1 MAGILKKLNPLGKG
15 PRRFAAVDSD
25 GLHLRVVY
33 AERLGRIVRVLRSSA
48 VTIPDST
55 DADDPR
61 QLGALLGK
69 TLKAMHLRG
78 VGLLMNVTRA
88 KAVLKPVS
96 LPAGASRNE
105 VAGMVPFQVEKD
117 LPFRLE
123 EAVIDFTIES
133 HYDSDSGAID
143 GAESLGTDVLVGAV
157 RLPVVD
163 HYRQIAQAAGA
174 KLLRLGLRPYANV
187 RCVNA
192 CKQSRFEDTVLLL
205 HFGAEETEID
215 LLVGNS
221 LMFSRSAAVKI
232 PAADAP
238 KKEMDESVRAVAME
252 VRRSVQSYLAIE
264 QAFKIDSI
272 LIAGGTGIEAVAA
285 EQLSAEL
292 EAPCQL
298 FNPSCVQGFS
308 EETDPSAFISALGL
322 AVGHSG
328 RDQLP
333 FDFLHPKRPA
343 VKRNRARTMGITAAA
358 VLMLTGAVVAT
369 AGAIQVASKKAAVT
383 SAREAVRKERANLKK
398 LQHIDKQVKTIREW
412 QDQRRDWLAHWAKL
426 SCLFPGAPDAY
437 VSSLKTAADGSMSF
451 QVKARDSKII
461 TDIGISL
468 AEAGY
473 KFQPGGL
480 TSSPNPHGY
489 PYSAEIRVFIDP
501 DMEIDLSEVK
511 PVTRPADDDSIRLL
525 ARTTT
530 VRDKPSPTPAPV
542 SPAPKPTNGG
552 RARPDGKESSA
563 SRRGRKT
570 LTPMVAQEL
579 RKLILAKC
587 DRNRDGQLDKREVY
601 GAYHF
606 IRESKYLRYFDQNRN
621 GKLDRDEFG
630 RLRDFFREWK

>member
-1 MAGILKKLNPLGKG
+1 MAGILNKLNPLGNG

-48 VTIPDST
+48 VAIPDSI

-61 QLGALLGK
+61 QLGTLLGQI
-69 TLKAMHLRG
+69 LKDMRLRG

-96 LPAGASRNE
+96 LPAGVSQNE
-105 VAGMVPFQVEKD
+105 VAGMVRFQVEKD

-133 HYDSDSGAID
+133 HYDSDSAAVD
-143 GAESLGTDVLVGAV
+143 GAKSQGTDVLVGAV

-192 CKQSRFEDTVLLL
+192 CKQSHFEDTVLLL

-232 PAADAP
+232 SSSDAS
-238 KKEMDESVRAVAME
+238 KSEMDESVRAVAME

-272 LIAGGTGIEAVAA
+272 LIAGGTGIESVAA

-292 EAPCQL
+292 KAPCEL
-298 FNPSCVQGFS
+298 FDPSCVQGFG
-308 EETDPSAFISALGL
+308 EATDPSAFISALGL

-328 RDQLP
+328 RDRLP
-333 FDFLHPKRPA
+333 FDFLHPKRPV
-343 VKRNRARTMGITAAA
+343 VKRNRARVMGITAAA
-358 VLMLTGAVVAT
+358 VLLLTGVVVGT
-369 AGAIQVASKKAAVT
+369 AGAIQVAARKATVT
-383 SAREAVRKERANLKK
+383 SARQAVLKERANLKK
-398 LQHIDKQVKTIREW
+398 LQHIEKQVKAIQEW
-412 QDQRRDWLAHWAKL
+412 QDQHRDWLAHWAKL
-426 SCLFPGAPDAY
+426 SCLFPGAPDTY
-437 VSSLKTAADGSMSF
+437 VSGLKTAADGSMSF
-451 QVKARDSKII
+451 QVKARDSKFI

-489 PYSAEIRVFIDP
+489 PYSAEIRVFVDP
-501 DMEIDLSEVK
+501 DMEIDLSEVE
-511 PVTRPADDDSIRLL
+511 PVTRPADDDSVRQL
-525 ARTTT
+525 ARAT
-530 VRDKPSPTPAPV
+530 VAKDKPSPTPAPV
-542 SPAPKPTNGG
+542 APVPTSTNG
-552 RARPDGKESSA
+552 APSRPDGNERSSL
-563 SRRGRKT
+563 RRGRKAF
-570 LTPMVAQEL
+570 TPKMAQEL
-579 RKLILAKC
+579 RKTILAKC
-587 DRNRDGQLDKREVY
+587 DLDRDGKLAKRELSA
-601 GAYHF
+601 AYHF
-606 IRESKYLRYFDQNRN
+606 IRESRYIRYFDQNRN
-621 GKLDRDEFG
+621 GKLDRDEYG
-630 RLRDFFREWK
+630 RLRDFFRESE